1 MVKKLQILL
10 TNDDGFHA
18 DGIQTLY
25 HTLREIAHINI
36 AAPDRERSAVG
47 HGITMFQPL
56 RFNEVPLHNDCHWMI
71 DGTPSDCVK
80 LALDHLL
87 PKRPDLIISGINR
100 GPNLGSDVLY
110 SGTVSA
116 ALEGRI
122 NQIPSIAASLSGY
135 GKMDFTV
142 AATFIKE
149 NLTQLYQLAATTT
162 LNLNF
167 PDLAPDTAYR
177 GVKFTK
183 LGQRLYQNVFEARRD
198 PRNQIYYWMGGE
210 LVVSAQDPD
219 SDISAIEQLYV
230 SITPLTTDLTDCQFL
245 KNASWQNQG

>member
-1 MVKKLQILL
+1 MTKKLQILL
-10 TNDDGFHA
+10 TNDDGFYA

-25 HTLREIAHINI
+25 HTLRDIAQVTI

-56 RFNEVPLHNDCHWMI
+56 RFSEVDLQGSSHWLI

-80 LALDHLL
+80 LALEHLL
-87 PKRPDLIISGINR
+87 QTPPDLLISGINR

-116 ALEGRI
+116 ALEGKI
-122 NQIPSIAASLSGY
+122 NQIPSIATSLSGY
-135 GKMDFTV
+135 GKLDFTT
-142 AATFIKE
+142 AANFIYQ
-149 NLTQLYQLAATTT
+149 NLTRLYQLSQTTT

-167 PDLAPDTAYR
+167 PNTNTPYQ

-183 LGQRLYQNVFEARRD
+183 LGKRLYQNIFEARTD
-198 PRNQIYYWMGGE
+198 PRGQIYYWMGGE
-210 LVVSAQDPD
+210 VVVSEQEPD
-219 SDISAIEQLYV
+219 SDINAIENNYV
-230 SITPLTTDLTDCQFL
+230 TITPLTTDLTDCRFL
-245 KNASWQNQG
+245 KNACW